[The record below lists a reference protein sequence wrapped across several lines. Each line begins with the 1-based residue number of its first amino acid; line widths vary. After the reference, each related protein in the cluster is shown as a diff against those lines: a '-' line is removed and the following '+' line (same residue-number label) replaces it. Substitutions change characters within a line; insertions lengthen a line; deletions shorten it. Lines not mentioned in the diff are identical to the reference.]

1 MWRTNDKNDNTKFK
15 FFIHRPVYEDGEWTV
30 DPKYK
35 NNIERGMPE
44 MIHVDKYLFL
54 SSNLTDINKF
64 ADILSDFYYTSS
76 EYLED
81 Y

>member
-44 MIHVDKYLFL
+44 MIYVDITKRCM
-54 SSNLTDINKF
+54 K
-64 ADILSDFYYTSS
+64 
-76 EYLED
+76 
-81 Y
+81 